1 MEPDKLSQFELTG
14 TEEIVKIYSK
24 RAVWGFSIF
33 FTSIFGG
40 VLLMQ
45 NLFALQKKKEAYQVL
60 AFSVVYTALS
70 IYILNLFATPNTGST
85 YLVNAIGGLVLSE
98 FFFKRNIPDEN
109 ILPKKKIWKALI
121 ISLIIM
127 IPFAAALFL
136 A

>member
-1 MEPDKLSQFELTG
+1 MESDKLSQFELTG
-14 TEEIVKIYSK
+14 TDEIVKIYSK

-45 NLFALQKKKEAYQVL
+45 NLFALNKKKEAYQVL
-60 AFSVVYTALS
+60 AFSVLYTALS
-70 IYILNLFATPNTGST
+70 IYVLNLLATPNTSST
-85 YLVNAIGGLVLSE
+85 YLLNALGGLVLSE
-98 FFFKRNIPDEN
+98 YFFKRNIPDER

-127 IPFAAALFL
+127 IPFAVALFL
-136 A
+136 T